1 MLALVVLRFLY
12 FFLLLPVFAASA
24 LSSFIYHIARAPY
37 CFPQF
42 KFLIWHFEILF
53 FEKSKIVFFFSFN
66 LNANV
71 FKVYETSVVSI
82 VENTLLRVRT
92 GLWFRSD
99 RDKRMNNCPDSDSNG
114 KIILNSFQLA
124 TEFYQW
130 IYRIRTLFL
139 FFVFLVVR

>member
-53 FEKSKIVFFFSFN
+53 FEKSKIVFFFFLSIWTRMYS
-66 LNANV
+66 
-71 FKVYETSVVSI
+71 KCTKRVSI

>member
-1 MLALVVLRFLY
+1 MY
-12 FFLLLPVFAASA
+12 
-24 LSSFIYHIARAPY
+24 
-37 CFPQF
+37 
-42 KFLIWHFEILF
+42 
-53 FEKSKIVFFFSFN
+53 SKCT
-66 LNANV
+66 
-71 FKVYETSVVSI
+71 KRVSI